1 MIEKLNEILEREI
14 ARFDK
19 ISQERPLSSE
29 EIKDLESLTRSLKAF
44 KLQDK
49 KPESPLDALSSE
61 DLLRLLKGDFPDGS
75 TT

>member
-1 MIEKLNEILEREI
+1 LILIVGESGKHNILLDLLFYEY
-14 ARFDK
+14 
-19 ISQERPLSSE
+19 QN
-29 EIKDLESLTRSLKAF
+29 KDLESLTRSLKAF

-75 TT
+75 TIKS